1 MQQRLFGT
9 SFGAQPLDADGAR
22 TRYTPR
28 AWPQLHGSGYGATHT
43 KKNYLKPWRRVMW
56 CIGLLTKEYRQR
68 MYNVL
73 RLYAKPL
80 RATEPVICIDEK
92 SLQLVEHS
100 RAPLPMDRGKPAK
113 VDYEYVRKGTSNLF
127 VAVEPKAG
135 RRVVSVTERRCKVD
149 FVGFVQ
155 ELLTNNYANA
165 RRIHLVLDNLNTH
178 FRKSF
183 EDVLGKTAADKL
195 LRRVDFHYTPKHA
208 SWLNMAEV
216 EISVLSRQCLDRRM
230 GSREFLR
237 DEVDAWQQARNAQRR
252 TIEWKFTRQDAD
264 EKLGRHYVS

>member
-1 MQQRLFGT
+1 
-9 SFGAQPLDADGAR
+9 
-22 TRYTPR
+22 
-28 AWPQLHGSGYGATHT
+28 
-43 KKNYLKPWRRVMW
+43 
-56 CIGLLTKEYRQR
+56 
-68 MYNVL
+68 
-73 RLYAKPL
+73 
-80 RATEPVICIDEK
+80 
-92 SLQLVEHS
+92 
-100 RAPLPMDRGKPAK
+100 MDRGSPAK

-135 RRVVSVTERRCKVD
+135 RRVVTVTERRCKVD

-165 RRIHLVLDNLNTH
+165 RRVHLVLDNLNTH